1 MSRLARWSLNAAY
14 ASAIALASPAI
25 AWSAWRAGK
34 YREGYAEKLLGRVPV
49 RTGDRSCVW
58 LHAVSVGEVNLVG
71 VLIAELR
78 QRHPDWEVVVSTTTK
93 TGYDLAQ
100 KKYGAAHTVFYCPLD
115 FSWAVEEAMRRVRP
129 DLLLLAELEL
139 WPNLIEAAKRHG
151 AKVAIVNGRLSENSY
166 NGYRR
171 VRPLVKQALR
181 SVDLLAIQD
190 IPTRE
195 RFIDL
200 GARRRCTQVTGSLKY
215 DGAETNRGNARTREL
230 KRLAGFATTE
240 TVWLAGSTQAPEEAI
255 CLRVFREAFEE
266 HPELRLVLV
275 PRHPERFE
283 EVARLLNESGLD
295 WKRRS
300 QLSPSS
306 LAPSSSILL
315 VDSVGELGAW
325 WGTADLGFVGGSFGS
340 RGGQNMIEPAAYG
353 VATCFGPNT
362 KNFRDIVATL
372 LNADG
377 ARMVENEAAL
387 EAFVNACLEM
397 PEEAKALG
405 ERARALVT
413 TQLGATARTADAI
426 DKLMGVAA
434 ATRQRMAA

>member
-1 MSRLARWSLNAAY
+1 MSRLARWSFNAAY

-25 AWSAWRAGK
+25 AWSAWRVGK

-49 RTGDRSCVW
+49 RMGDRSCVW

-115 FSWAVEEAMRRVRP
+115 FSWAAEEAMRRVRP

-139 WPNLIEAAKRHG
+139 WPNLIDAAKRHG

-171 VRPLVKQALR
+171 VRPLVQRALR

-200 GARRRCTQVTGSLKY
+200 GAKRRNTQVTGSLKY
-215 DGAETNRGNARTREL
+215 DGAETDRNNPRTREL

-255 CLRVFREAFEE
+255 CLRVFREALEE

-283 EVARLLNESGLD
+283 EVARLLNESGLP
-295 WKRRS
+295 WQRRS
-300 QLSPSS
+300 QLDSAIRNPQS
-306 LAPSSSILL
+306 AILL

-325 WGTADLGFVGGSFGS
+325 WGAADLGFVGGSFGS

-397 PEEAKALG
+397 PQEAKALG

-426 DKLMGVAA
+426 DKIMGVAA
-434 ATRQRMAA
+434 TTRQRMAA

>member
-1 MSRLARWSLNAAY
+1 
-14 ASAIALASPAI
+14 
-25 AWSAWRAGK
+25 
-34 YREGYAEKLLGRVPV
+34 
-49 RTGDRSCVW
+49 
-58 LHAVSVGEVNLVG
+58 
-71 VLIAELR
+71 
-78 QRHPDWEVVVSTTTK
+78 
-93 TGYDLAQ
+93 
-100 KKYGAAHTVFYCPLD
+100 
-115 FSWAVEEAMRRVRP
+115 
-129 DLLLLAELEL
+129 
-139 WPNLIEAAKRHG
+139 
-151 AKVAIVNGRLSENSY
+151 
-166 NGYRR
+166 
-171 VRPLVKQALR
+171 
-181 SVDLLAIQD
+181 
-190 IPTRE
+190 
-195 RFIDL
+195 
-200 GARRRCTQVTGSLKY
+200 
-215 DGAETNRGNARTREL
+215 
-230 KRLAGFATTE
+230 
-240 TVWLAGSTQAPEEAI
+240 
-255 CLRVFREAFEE
+255 
-266 HPELRLVLV
+266 V

-306 LAPSSSILL
+306 LAPSPSILL

-325 WGTADLGFVGGSFGS
+325 WGAADIGFVGGSFGS

-397 PEEAKALG
+397 PQEAKALG

-434 ATRQRMAA
+434 TRQRMAA

>member
-1 MSRLARWSLNAAY
+1 MSHLVRWSLNAAY
-14 ASAIALASPAI
+14 AAALLLASPAI
-25 AWSAWRAGK
+25 AWSAWRTGK

-49 RTGDRSCVW
+49 RMGDRSCVW
-58 LHAVSVGEVNLVG
+58 LHAVSVGEVNLLG
-71 VLIAELR
+71 VLMAELR
-78 QRHPDWEVVVSTTTK
+78 SRHPDWEFVVSTTTK

-100 KKYGAAHTVFYCPLD
+100 KKYGATQTVFYCPLD
-115 FSWAVEEAMRRVRP
+115 FSWAVDAAMRRVRP

-139 WPNLIEAAKRHG
+139 WPNLIDAAKRHG
-151 AKVAIVNGRLSENSY
+151 ARVGIVNGRLSENSY

-171 VRPLVKQALR
+171 VLPLVKRSLR
-181 SVDLLAIQD
+181 QLDLLAIQD

-200 GARRRCTQVTGSLKY
+200 GAKRRSTQVTGSLKY
-215 DGAETNRGNARTREL
+215 DGAETNRHNPRTREL

-240 TVWLAGSTQAPEEAI
+240 MVWLAGSTQAPEEAI
-255 CLRVFREAFEE
+255 CLRVFREAMEE
-266 HPELRLVLV
+266 HPELRFVLV
-275 PRHPERFE
+275 PRHPERFD
-283 EVARLLNESGLD
+283 EVARLLDESGLD

-300 QLSPSS
+300 QLYSSSPV
-306 LAPSSSILL
+306 PSPSILL
-315 VDSVGELGAW
+315 VDTVGELGAW
-325 WGTADLGFVGGSFGS
+325 WGVADLGFVGGSFGS

-372 LNADG
+372 LHADG

-387 EAFVNACLEM
+387 EAFVIACLEM

-405 ERARALVT
+405 RRAQALVT

-426 DKLMGVAA
+426 DKLMGAA
-434 ATRQRMAA
+434 ATRLRMAA